1 MDQDRKLNKRDLIIA
16 LIGLILIIPIFIF
29 LDKDFDFSDL
39 LSIFINNPAWLCFI
53 FVPMFFV
60 GIGYSLYVGLLSME
74 QRIKIINILK
84 KLGLAYRSVYRKV
97 RFIVFIAF
105 IFWFIFSIIFNF
117 IKALNY

>member
-39 LSIFINNPAWLCFI
+39 LSIFINNPAWLYFI
-53 FVPMFFV
+53 FGPMIFV